1 MSENS
6 NQPSPGSE
14 PEEPLFA
21 PLLRVK
27 GVLIAS
33 IVLVVCI
40 MVLELPLW
48 FRIALMVLIII
59 GAIWVA
65 SATREDAIE
74 DKPQGVHSTNEMADV
89 SGERLAE
96 LLTDP
101 MIVFD
106 QRGTVLFTNA
116 AALDAFQSLEKD
128 TGLYLRFRAP
138 EMHALIQGVIADGR
152 PRSIDYFERVPID
165 RWYKAMV
172 KALRDVTAS
181 QSCLFFFSAIRAKH
195 GALTVCVRTSLP
207 MPVTNCAPRLPHC
220 WALSKRCRDLRATM
234 QQRVTG
240 FSSSCRNRL
249 SACRA

>member
-14 PEEPLFA
+14 PEETLFA

-33 IVLVVCI
+33 MVLVVCI

-65 SATREDAIE
+65 SATREDAVE
-74 DKPQGVHSTNEMADV
+74 DKPQGVHAINEMADV

-106 QRGTVLFTNA
+106 QRGTVL
-116 AALDAFQSLEKD
+116 
-128 TGLYLRFRAP
+128 
-138 EMHALIQGVIADGR
+138 
-152 PRSIDYFERVPID
+152 
-165 RWYKAMV
+165 
-172 KALRDVTAS
+172 
-181 QSCLFFFSAIRAKH
+181 
-195 GALTVCVRTSLP
+195 LP
-207 MPVTNCAPRLPHC
+207 MLPLSMHSSLLKRTQVFICVFVPRKC
-220 WALSKRCRDLRATM
+220 TRSS
-234 QQRVTG
+234 RV
-240 FSSSCRNRL
+240 
-249 SACRA
+249 

>member
-138 EMHALIQGVIADGR
+138 EMHALIQGVIADGE
-152 PRSIDYFERVPID
+152 PRSID
-165 RWYKAMV
+165 
-172 KALRDVTAS
+172 
-181 QSCLFFFSAIRAKH
+181 
-195 GALTVCVRTSLP
+195 
-207 MPVTNCAPRLPHC
+207 
-220 WALSKRCRDLRATM
+220 
-234 QQRVTG
+234 
-240 FSSSCRNRL
+240 
-249 SACRA
+249 